1 MAKTKKSSKLIAA
14 YRKQRRRIQNLISSY
29 RRKGY
34 DVQFEIPAIPK
45 RITEAS
51 IRRLRNI
58 TPKTV
63 QAKTFG
69 IDVETGEQISYYR
82 GQQQRRAMTR
92 RVRKTPSTP
101 SVSPMPAPSM
111 SNVIINSFRY
121 QISQYPP
128 SAFLLVSRWL
138 DAQIA
143 TNGAEEVAK
152 MLQKGADEGLW
163 LTPKEA
169 YKDENIKM
177 MLNGMMDFL
186 GFDAIEKREFMESI
200 DDEYSNWEVY

>member
-1 MAKTKKSSKLIAA
+1 MSKRNKSTKLKSE
-14 YRKQRRRIQNLISSY
+14 YQKQRRRIQNLMYSY

-82 GQQQRRAMTR
+82 GQLQRRALSKR
-92 RVRKTPSTP
+92 AKETPRNIIAQIP
-101 SVSPMPAPSM
+101 SA

-143 TNGAEEVAK
+143 TNGVEEVAK

-177 MLNGMMDFL
+177 MINGMTDFL

>member
-1 MAKTKKSSKLIAA
+1 MAKTKKSSKLIAE
-14 YRKQRRRIQNLISSY
+14 YRKQRRRIQNLTSSY

-34 DVQFEIPAIPK
+34 DVQFELPAIPK

-82 GQQQRRAMTR
+82 GQQQRRVMAR
-92 RVRKTPSTP
+92 RIKKTI
-101 SVSPMPAPSM
+101 SVSPMPVPSM

-128 SAFLLVSRWL
+128 SAFLLASRWL

-143 TNGAEEVAK
+143 TNGTEEVAK

-177 MLNGMMDFL
+177 MINGMMDFL
-186 GFDAIEKREFMESI
+186 GFGAVEKREFMGSI